1 MSPPDPDR
9 IAKAML
15 SPAWSGL
22 VRTDADLKTIG
33 SWDPKLIRHPRLLVP
48 VDVQA
53 LYVAPGSK
61 ELFVRLPFALT
72 TPDGSDPEP
81 MPEPFAKGAPRASGV
96 YLHWALPD
104 SLLSGELKDVD
115 SGSRNRLALSTLPD
129 RWVVL
134 RIAVPRRGG
143 DQAVLRGWVIEADT
157 TRVVP
162 LESWPAA
169 ADGATPTGK
178 TVAPEELTGS
188 VGGTLNWTGV
198 YDAVENRFSFHD
210 PLDDVADATG
220 GGAFGN
226 TGTYVVA
233 GWWSKSE
240 LDPLDSVH
248 STYAFYDRLKTLGW
262 QLASDQ
268 EGGDKLPGE
277 AVMTAARRESIG
289 LKTAERYSLE
299 KPAQS
304 ARLAPGAVQQSAAV
318 EKLAVEQAYEPAR
331 SAFAEAG
338 RRIVKSRP
346 RHLFSTLLHGEVHGV
361 PMGGRIT
368 ISDLRPDAKAT
379 GLAIGQ
385 HGDDVAAAMASEGM
399 GITDPAKRRDTER
412 ILSAFTG
419 QRLNELG
426 TANGVVDV
434 EEYEHAAG
442 FESRSGGPGAIDRIR
457 IGGEGGPLPA
467 GRGARSEQAKNRPS
481 KTKGAASD
489 ALNAPRMTFKTG
501 GRSNLMS
508 KSTAE
513 HRAEIGSWT
522 DQKLGARTQQ
532 QSRLVQRSAPRYY
545 RPLEPIVAV
554 RNAVRSFRHRGDGR
568 FSADGTMLCR
578 WPTQVGTRIDGVI
591 DAARLL
597 PPLPAGAIPPEVVSL
612 IRSALLIDPYFVPWT
627 SQQAGKQTGVPQPQA
642 LARLKAESALRF
654 GNTASYTGALPVG
667 GGGKSNT
674 RLNGLVTTDQF
685 RRFSLVAG
693 VDPSPV
699 AVTVWVQPW
708 VPLWLDWEI
717 EVIASNRLD
726 GVGLEAIDLE
736 PQKDTW
742 LPAAE
747 PRTLRGRS
755 ALNTG
760 TAKTLAAAID
770 AWMKAEDARDKEN
783 AGEADEKT
791 EAALADIA
799 DHIETLDVL
808 SASLESVQEQLL
820 GLPLG
825 DLGVLSPRQGD
836 TATLDKPVPVDVPQL
851 LLNGALR
858 LTRARIIDAF
868 GRTLDLPVERTQ
880 VPARCLVP
888 SAPTGTM
895 RLTPRLMRPAR
906 WLFRLVDP
914 TDLTADSPDATI
926 DQIDP
931 TAMVN
936 PVAGFL
942 LPDHID
948 EALEVFDTEGNPLG
962 QLMHESFG
970 NGVAWEIAP
979 GRSGPADA
987 GPLYDL
993 QPAQQILGLF
1003 ATNLMAVDAEA
1014 RKGESAEPG
1023 MESALSA
1030 LLRAIDTTLWTV
1042 DTFSNLGTAH
1052 IVGLVGR
1059 PIAVVRATL
1068 KLDIDDDLDELDLSD
1083 DEIRTAREAAYRD
1096 LADRTFPVRIGE
1108 LTRDDDGLLGFF
1120 VDDDYSRFHVVD
1132 KAVRDGA
1139 LDSGRN
1145 RGQLSQKGSIPQV
1158 PDVRPILHPYLV
1170 AQDEVLVHPG
1180 QVVRLTL
1187 LLYPSGKVH
1196 LTSGVLP
1203 RKSLMLVRDW
1213 TFPGLSVMA
1222 PSARIGPVLIEPGDV
1237 RLPKISSFPKEQ
1249 IWTRR
1254 DSPVTWRDDPILAAT
1269 QAALLPELPSQ
1280 VEEGYIRVGPKSDT
1294 EPSEGGG

>member
-15 SPAWSGL
+15 SPIWSGL

-33 SWDPKLIRHPRLLVP
+33 TWDTTLIRHPRLLVP
-48 VDVQA
+48 VNVQA
-53 LYVAPGSK
+53 LYVAPNSQ

-72 TPDGSDPEP
+72 TPDGKEPEP
-81 MPEPFAKGAPRASGV
+81 MPEPFDKGAPRAPGV
-96 YLHWALPD
+96 HLHWALPD
-104 SLLSGELKDVD
+104 SLLSGELKDVG
-115 SGSRNRLALSTLPD
+115 SGSRNRLSLSTLPD

-134 RIAVPRRGG
+134 RIVVPRRGG

-162 LESWPAA
+162 LEKWPIAA
-169 ADGATPTGK
+169 AEADATGK
-178 TVAPEELTGS
+178 TILPEDLTGS
-188 VGGTLNWTGV
+188 VGGTLNWTGI

-210 PLDDVADATG
+210 PLDDVAQTTNG
-220 GGAFGN
+220 GTFGN

-233 GWWSKSE
+233 GWWSKAE

-248 STYAFYDRLKTLGW
+248 SAYAFYDKLEKMGW
-262 QLASDQ
+262 RLASDQ

-277 AVMTAARRESIG
+277 AVMTAAKRESIG
-289 LKTAERYSLE
+289 LKTAERYSMS
-299 KPAQS
+299 KPVQPATRAAAVQQ
-304 ARLAPGAVQQSAAV
+304 PGAVD
-318 EKLAVEQAYEPAR
+318 KLAAAQAYEPAR
-331 SAFAEAG
+331 SAFAEGG
-338 RRIVKSRP
+338 RRIVKGRP
-346 RHLFSTLLHGEVHGV
+346 RHLFSTLLHGVVHGV

-368 ISDLRPDAKAT
+368 INDLRPNPKAT
-379 GLAIGQ
+379 GLAIGL
-385 HGDDVAAAMASEGM
+385 HGDDVAAALASEGM
-399 GITDPAKRRDTER
+399 GVTDPAKRRDTER
-412 ILSAFTG
+412 ILNAFTG

-434 EEYEHAAG
+434 EEYEHSAG
-442 FESRSGGPGAIDRIR
+442 FESRSGGPGASDRVR
-457 IGGEGGPLPA
+457 IGGESGPLPA
-467 GRGARSEQAKNRPS
+467 GRGARSEQAKNRPG
-481 KTKGAASD
+481 KTKGAVSGV
-489 ALNAPRMTFKTG
+489 LNAPILTFKSG
-501 GRSNLMS
+501 ARSNLMA
-508 KSTAE
+508 KSTSE
-513 HRAEIGSWT
+513 HRAEIGDWT
-522 DQKLGARTQQ
+522 DKKVGARTTQ
-532 QSRLVQRSAPRYY
+532 QSRLVQRSAPRYF

-554 RNAVRSFRHRGDGR
+554 RNAMRSFRHRGDGR
-568 FSADGTMLCR
+568 FSADGTMVCR
-578 WPTQVGTRIDGVI
+578 WPTQVGTRIDGVV

-597 PPLPAGAIPPEVVSL
+597 PALPAGAIPPEIVSL
-612 IRSALLIDPYFVPWT
+612 IRSALLLDPYIIPWV

-642 LARLKAESALRF
+642 QARLKAESALRF
-654 GNTASYTGALPVG
+654 GDAATYSGALPVG
-667 GGGKSNT
+667 GSGKGNA

-685 RRFSLVAG
+685 RRFSLLAG
-693 VDPSPV
+693 VDASPV
-699 AVTVWVQPW
+699 AVTVWAQPW
-708 VPLWLDWEI
+708 VPLWLEWEVELI
-717 EVIASNRLD
+717 VSDRLD
-726 GVGLEAIDLE
+726 GVKLEAVDLE
-736 PQKDTW
+736 PVKDEW
-742 LPAAE
+742 LPDAE
-747 PRTLRGRS
+747 PRVLRGRS

-760 TAKTLAAAID
+760 TAKTLAAAIED
-770 AWMKAEDARDKEN
+770 WMKAEDARDKEN

-791 EAALADIA
+791 ETALATIA

-808 SASLESVQEQLL
+808 SASLESLQEQLL

-825 DLGVLSPRQGD
+825 DFGVLNPRQGD
-836 TATLDKPVPVDVPQL
+836 TATLDKPVPLDIPQL

-868 GRTLDLPVERTQ
+868 GRILDLPVERTQ

-888 SAPTGTM
+888 GAPAGTM
-895 RLTPRLMRPAR
+895 RLTPRMIRPAR

-914 TDLTADSPDATI
+914 ANLTAASPDATI
-926 DQIDP
+926 DQIDVA
-931 TAMVN
+931 AMIN

-948 EALEVFDTEGNPLG
+948 EALEVFDTAGTPLG
-962 QLMHESFG
+962 QLMHEPFG

-979 GRSGPADA
+979 GRLGPADS
-987 GPLYDL
+987 GPLFEL
-993 QPAQQILGLF
+993 QPAQQILGLI
-1003 ATNLMAVDAEA
+1003 ATNLMAVDAAA
-1014 RKGESAEPG
+1014 RKGDSAEPDT
-1023 MESALSA
+1023 ESALSA

-1083 DEIRTAREAAYRD
+1083 EAKREAREAAYRD
-1096 LADRTFPVRIGE
+1096 LADRAFPVRVGE

-1139 LDSGRN
+1139 LDGGRN
-1145 RGQLSQKGSIPQV
+1145 RGHLSQKGAIPQV
-1158 PDVRPILHPYLV
+1158 PNVRPILHRYLV
-1170 AQDEVLVHPG
+1170 AEDELLVHPG

-1187 LLYPSGKVH
+1187 LLHPAGKVH
-1196 LTSGVLP
+1196 LTSGILP
-1203 RKSLMLVRDW
+1203 RKSLMLARDW
-1213 TFPGLSVMA
+1213 TFPGLAVMA

-1280 VEEGYIRVGPKSDT
+1280 VEEGYIRVGPKSDA
-1294 EPSEGGG
+1294 ESSEGGV